1 MKNFTAFVKNKFV
14 LAFFFLAILYPL
26 LMLGIFLP
34 SYAHINNSIED
45 ISIAIVDQDARYGT
59 DLTEAMKSR
68 LPFTIIDDL
77 SYDEALA
84 ELDQAKVAMV
94 INIPADF
101 SEKIIAGET
110 PQINYYQSG
119 HLSMMTSNQV
129 SQITGQI
136 SDAFTTRIR
145 QQKTIAVLTQAG
157 VAPEQAQ
164 KAGAEDRNAP

>member
-45 ISIAIVDQDARYGT
+45 ISVVIVDQDNNYGAE
-59 DLTEAMKSR
+59 LTEALESQ

-77 SYDEALA
+77 SYEEALA

-101 SEKIIAGET
+101 SAKKEKNTEILA
-110 PQINYYQSG
+110 Y
-119 HLSMMTSNQV
+119 LKKNQY
-129 SQITGQI
+129 
-136 SDAFTTRIR
+136 
-145 QQKTIAVLTQAG
+145 LC
-157 VAPEQAQ
+157 
-164 KAGAEDRNAP
+164 AEFYFVYLGPNG